1 MQDVL
6 CVLLECVRMRIIYDN
21 EKVIDIAGYPDKYP
35 FDNKER
41 DIDLLN
47 RIYT

>member
-1 MQDVL
+1 MLHVF
-6 CVLLECVRMRIIYDN
+6 LECVRMKIIYDK